1 MDDGF
6 VLAISCFHWPGG
18 GDGHPGPETPE
29 ALAEVQGHSELPC
42 SIHICLGLR
51 FPSLLFGGSHFPET
65 GSHPA
70 SSPLF
75 PGLQDHGRR
84 RLGWNLPCILHPLQ
98 EGLGV
103 FSDQR
108 CSHTEERGNAEV

>member
-42 SIHICLGLR
+42 SIHILC
-51 FPSLLFGGSHFPET
+51 SLARVP
-65 GSHPA
+65 
-70 SSPLF
+70 
-75 PGLQDHGRR
+75 
-84 RLGWNLPCILHPLQ
+84 RLLLKALIFLK
-98 EGLGV
+98 
-103 FSDQR
+103 
-108 CSHTEERGNAEV
+108 